1 MTLAITSPGDAETV
15 LTTPILVKGTVDD
28 PSVTR
33 VGLGAELASGIILA
47 DYADVAA
54 SDDNFTITS
63 GITGFSAA
71 DSSTPGWHRDC
82 DGKAADVPSS
92 APSNAQNPSQ
102 DCAWHY
108 AKVESG
114 DSNFDLPGEAHY
126 GELTLVETITVKKPS
141 AETGEGGTTIKF
153 DTWYNSETTVDY
165 DVKQLQVD
173 VVEAEGVT
181 DTGWKTLVQIVGPW
195 EKDNNPS
202 APSDA
207 HTAFSNATGG
217 AGYKYLKEM
226 SSNFVETDWDTVN
239 PETGVM
245 CPPDCFPTFQTQWDT
260 VFIDLAEIFA
270 EDAQIKLRFKFDTK
284 DSMANDQEG
293 WYIDNVLVEGESA
306 ASASFATVT
315 WNRDLNIGEFQK
327 NVVIVEGENTV
338 QFSAKLPYQIP
349 DDSGELADV
358 TSTVKRVIFL
368 DTVVPQV
375 KVEQNVL
382 AAADAWDIITNSST
396 QQITG
401 KFADMTADLVKINV
415 ETVAGTSTPY
425 VNKNP
430 QSEGTLDVTLSLV
443 PGKNIAK
450 VTVID
455 EAGREGF
462 DTVRI
467 YYDNKGPVVAPLGT
481 IYPSGVT
488 AARSGDPIIFQLN
501 ASDAGS
507 GIQCAEV
514 VFSTSTNLPQPCT
527 ADSYNSGAVEPFKK
541 PAQIP
546 DAVRESWGTTGE
558 WLYPSIVPAGTP
570 PGSLDITVRVIDLAG
585 NSTVTTVPASVQAN
599 LVAINIPLMPGAN
612 LVSLPLIPDDRDS
625 GNIGRLLE
633 KVTSNYD
640 NTTVKD
646 VTDKIWY
653 YDATQTQLAE
663 YERWKV
669 YSPSDVGV
677 DTLDTMGT
685 GKGYWWITKE
695 DAFTMLPPLSGF
707 TQQTPKVENFA
718 YEGVFL
724 RQGAEAPPVYEI
736 EAGWNLIGLH
746 SENLITGK
754 NYLAALGRGDSAGWS
769 SLLRYDNFVEFP
781 IGTEGRPKYELGHFT
796 RVFETDNLKP
806 AQGFWLYSTVDG
818 VITP

>member
-1 MTLAITSPGDAETV
+1 V
-15 LTTPILVKGTVDD
+15 QGTVDD

-47 DYADVAA
+47 DYADAA
-54 SDDNFTITS
+54 TSVDNFAITS
-63 GITGFSAA
+63 GIAGFSAA
-71 DSSTPGWHRDC
+71 NSSTPGWHRDC
-82 DGKAADVPSS
+82 DGKSAEVPAA
-92 APSNAQNPSQ
+92 APANAQNPQQ

-126 GELTLVETITVKKPS
+126 GELTLVETITVKKAS
-141 AETGEGGTTIKF
+141 QETGEGGTSIKF
-153 DTWYNSETTVDY
+153 DTWYNSETSIDY

-181 DTGWKTLVQIVGPW
+181 DTGWKTLVSIVGPF
-195 EKDNNPS
+195 EQQNNP
-202 APSDA
+202 ADPTDA
-207 HTAFSNATGG
+207 HTAFATAAGG

-226 SSNFVETDWDTVN
+226 NSSFVETEWDTIN
-239 PETGVM
+239 PDTGVL
-245 CPPDCFPTFQTQWDT
+245 CPPDCFATFQSEWET
-260 VFIDLAEIFA
+260 VFVDLAEIFA
-270 EDAQIKLRFKFDTK
+270 EDTQIKLRFKFDTK

-293 WYIDNVLVEGESA
+293 WYIDNLLVEGESA
-306 ASASFATVT
+306 ASASFASVT
-315 WNRDLNIGEFQK
+315 WNRDLNIGEFSK
-327 NVVIVEGENTV
+327 LVTIVEGENTV

-349 DDSGELADV
+349 DANTGELEDV
-358 TSTVKRVIFL
+358 TSAVKRVIFL
-368 DTVVPQV
+368 DTVSPEV
-375 KVEQNVL
+375 KINQNIYTD
-382 AAADAWDIITNSST
+382 ATAWDILTNQST

-401 KFADMTADLVKINV
+401 KFKDMTADLVKINV
-415 ETVAGTSTPY
+415 ETVAGNSTPY

-430 QSEGTLDVTLSLV
+430 DQSGTLDVTLSLV

-455 EAGREGF
+455 EAGREGI
-462 DTVRI
+462 DIVRI
-467 YYDNKGPVVAPLGT
+467 YYDNVGPVVSPLST

-501 ASDAGS
+501 ASDAGA

-514 VFSTSTNLPQPCT
+514 VFVNSDNLPTPCS
-527 ADSYNSGAVEPFKK
+527 ADSYNSGEIVPFKK
-541 PAQIP
+541 PAQVP
-546 DAVRESWGTTGE
+546 QAVRESWGTIGE
-558 WLYPSIVPAGTP
+558 WLYPALVPAGTP
-570 PGSLDITVRVIDLAG
+570 PGSLDIIVRVIDLAG
-585 NSTVTTVPASVQAN
+585 NATTTSVTATVQAN

-612 LVSLPLIPDDRDS
+612 LVSLPLIPDDRDA
-625 GNIGRLLE
+625 GNIARLLDIANS
-633 KVTSNYD
+633 TYD

-653 YDATQTQLAE
+653 YDATQIELPE

-669 YSPSDVGV
+669 YSPSVVGV
-677 DTLDTMGT
+677 DTLDTLGP
-685 GKGYWWITKE
+685 GKGYWWIT
-695 DAFTMLPPLSGF
+695 DANDFTMLPPLSGF

-736 EAGWNLIGLH
+736 KAGWNLIGLH

-754 NYLAALGRGDSAGWS
+754 DYLAALGRGDTAGWS

-806 AQGFWLYSTVDG
+806 AQGFWLYSTQDG